1 MNNILLGILIF
12 AALMNFLSFGVMLY
26 DKASARDGAWRVSEG
41 ALFFLAICFGGLGI
55 YLGMLTFHHKT
66 RKWYFYFGVPLAII
80 QNFAFLSW
88 LYQWLLKYVSIK

>member
-1 MNNILLGILIF
+1 MNI
-12 AALMNFLSFGVMLY
+12 LSFGVMLY

-66 RKWYFYFGVPLAII
+66 RKWYFYLGVPLAII
-80 QNFAFLSW
+80 QNLAFLSW
-88 LYQWLLKYVSIK
+88 LYREIIKYVQLK